1 MLVLQQHG
9 THRDHGRITPLV
21 DPHEAQATPRRSEER
36 TTSQVTTCLC
46 AITNTSFELKITM
59 LAALQEDAA
68 YRDGLRFSPLFDL
81 HGDRMKPRR
90 APPPFLIDKKV
101 RRRITFFCPYPN
113 FAVLN

>member
-9 THRDHGRITPLV
+9 THRGLGRIIPLV

-59 LAALQEDAA
+59 LAALQETQLMVMVFVSH
-68 YRDGLRFSPLFDL
+68 RC
-81 HGDRMKPRR
+81 
-90 APPPFLIDKKV
+90 LI
-101 RRRITFFCPYPN
+101 CMEPG
-113 FAVLN
+113 